1 MQSEPSGHGAV
12 EESGREQ
19 TQTFS
24 ALGLGGPEFV
34 DKVLK
39 PRETVA
45 CRGSSSSSHAALWL
59 PHQCCAAVSGMA
71 FQIHLSLPTVN

>member
-1 MQSEPSGHGAV
+1 M
-12 EESGREQ
+12 EESGRSK
-19 TQTFS
+19 QTFS